1 MKLTFMG
8 AVSVPSTSNKQIIL
22 SLCDMILNLHI
33 FFADEMQRFTN
44 TGVTAKCNCL
54 TIALEKN

>member
-22 SLCDMILNLHI
+22 SLCNIILDFEISL
-33 FFADEMQRFTN
+33 
-44 TGVTAKCNCL
+44 TAATEDL
-54 TIALEKN
+54 QTLDVSL

>member
-22 SLCDMILNLHI
+22 SLCNMILDFEI
-33 FFADEMQRFTN
+33 FLTAAIQEIKN
-44 TGVTAKCNCL
+44 TGRLPAKQS
-54 TIALEKN
+54 

>member
-22 SLCDMILNLHI
+22 SLCNMILNLHI
-33 FFADEMQRFTN
+33 FFVAEIQWVTN
-44 TGVTAKCNCL
+44 TGCVTAK
-54 TIALEKN
+54 